1 MGPLLHFAGRP
12 GFRAGDATQ
21 ANGGTRPEIP
31 SASRMAEEASMNQA
45 SQAEGTE
52 RTHSA
57 ADRAVRWAQRL
68 FVRLGVLPFLL
79 VLALVVFTALS
90 KNFLTTDNL
99 VNVVRQSVY
108 LTIVAL
114 GQMLALLTGG
124 FDLSV
129 GTIVALTSVVG
140 ATAMA
145 GIATAAPDNLSLA
158 IALGCL
164 AGIAAGTLVGVTN
177 GIGVAVFNVSPFMM
191 TLGIASVGFGIALY
205 MTGGMPVYGMPPQ
218 FGQIFG
224 FGRLAGI
231 PVPVFG
237 AVIIIALTWVLVN
250 RTPLGRYFYA
260 VGGNIKA
267 AHLSGI
273 STGRTLFL
281 TYTLCGFLSAVC
293 GMLLT
298 ARLETGEAN
307 IGHSLPLESIA
318 ACVIG
323 GVSLRGGVGRV
334 GNVVLGALFIGLVQ
348 NGMNLAR
355 IESYLQTVV
364 LGALLIFAV
373 IVDQLRLRM
382 MASMRD

>member
-1 MGPLLHFAGRP
+1 MSQ
-12 GFRAGDATQ
+12 Q
-21 ANGGTRPEIP
+21 AHAEKAVGVHTT
-31 SASRMAEEASMNQA
+31 ASRAMRLGQ
-45 SQAEGTE
+45 
-52 RTHSA
+52 H
-57 ADRAVRWAQRL
+57 L
-68 FVRLGVLPFLL
+68 FVKLGVLPFLL
-79 VLALVVFTALS
+79 LLALVVFTAMS
-90 KNFLTTDNL
+90 GNFLTTDNL

-145 GIATAAPDNLSLA
+145 AVSAASPDTIWLA
-158 IALGCL
+158 IVLGCL

-177 GIGVAVFNVSPFMM
+177 GIGVSVFNVSPFMM

-205 MTGGMPVYGMPPQ
+205 MTSGMPVYGMPKQ
-218 FGQIFG
+218 FGAVFG
-224 FGRLAGI
+224 FGRFVGV
-231 PVPVFG
+231 PVPVI
-237 AVIIIALTWVLVN
+237 AALIIIALTWVLIN
-250 RTPLGRYFYA
+250 RTALGRYFYA

-267 AHLSGI
+267 AQLSGI
-273 STGRTLFL
+273 STGRILFL
-281 TYTLCGFLSAVC
+281 TYMLCGFLSSVC

-364 LGALLIFAV
+364 LGVLLIFAV
-373 IVDQLRLRM
+373 IADQLRLRVI
-382 MASMRD
+382 ASLRD